1 MEQSI
6 QLLTKLK
13 QRVQQ
18 LMVSEARLAHDIGLT
33 PNHVSILGVISALFS
48 AYLYWSSQS
57 DDALL
62 IAAAALLLISGFF
75 DALDGVL
82 ARVYGSATLF
92 GGFLDSL
99 LDRYA
104 DSMVLVG
111 IILGWLIA
119 DSQVWSFVGLAA
131 LVGSLLVSYSR
142 ARSEAAG
149 IKMETIGLAERAERI
164 VIIVIAS
171 FITVVWREALRLSI
185 LLLAIATNLTVLQ
198 RSMYFRKAAQKKETS
213 RTQGA

>member
-1 MEQSI
+1 
-6 QLLTKLK
+6 
-13 QRVQQ
+13 
-18 LMVSEARLAHDIGLT
+18 MVTEAKLAHNIGLA
-33 PNHVSILGVISALFS
+33 PNHVSILGVLAALIS

-57 DDALL
+57 DNALL
-62 IAAAALLLISGFF
+62 IAAALSLLVSGFF

-82 ARVYGSATLF
+82 ARVYSSATLF

-104 DSMVLVG
+104 DSMVLIGV
-111 IILGWLIA
+111 ILGWLMG
-119 DSQVWSFVGLAA
+119 DSQIWLLVGLAA

-149 IKMETIGLAERAERI
+149 TRMETIGLAERAERI
-164 VIIVIAS
+164 AIIVIAS
-171 FITVVWREALRLSI
+171 FITVVWRDALRWSI

-198 RSMYFRKAAQKKETS
+198 RSAYFRKATQKKVSETRVS
-213 RTQGA
+213 